1 MCLIK
6 LPQAAVAVLAAC
18 VVLLADPAAAQS
30 KGGFKHDRSAPIEV
44 KSETLRV
51 IEDQNIA
58 IFEGGV
64 VAGQDTMRLT
74 TDKLSVTYA
83 SLQNNA
89 ETGDIQHMRA
99 DGNVFL
105 VNGDETAKGAWA
117 EYDVAGGM
125 IRLGGSVVV
134 TQGPHVISG
143 ESAEIDLTAGTARVT
158 GGVTSI
164 FQPKAKKN

>member
-1 MCLIK
+1 M
-6 LPQAAVAVLAAC
+6 AGSAS
-18 VVLLADPAAAQS
+18 AQS
-30 KGGFKHDRSAPIEV
+30 KGGFKHDRTAPIEV

-51 IEDQNIA
+51 LEDENIA

-83 SLQNNA
+83 SLASNA
-89 ETGDIQHMRA
+89 DTGDIEHMRA
-99 DGNVFL
+99 DGNVLL

-117 EYDVAGGM
+117 EYDVVGGM
-125 IRLGGSVVV
+125 IRMGGSVVV

-143 ESAEIDLTAGTARVT
+143 ESAEIDLNAGTARVT

-164 FQPKAKKN
+164 FQPKAKNN